1 MNISDIPAIA
11 VSYNTPGLVKTLLE
25 TFRAHYTN
33 KFYIID
39 GSNQENA
46 QQIGLVCQQFDNV
59 EFIHFDYN
67 IHHGPGMA
75 WAFQNLPLSGPVLVI
90 DSDVVVVRGGFI
102 ESMLAELKPGDY
114 GVGNVYPVNEEGFD
128 MPDDA
133 VGIHYLH
140 PACMLCNIEVV
151 RQWPMPIRHGAPMF
165 PTMKAIHN
173 AGKSHLLKSLVWLK
187 QDFKEDKEKHYLI
200 HDWQG
205 TVKVNSS
212 YELDDWI
219 NFARKRK
226 TINDLLLAMVPEG
239 TKKIVEIGENDGL
252 LARAS
257 KETSPHRTF
266 IAYQHA
272 GARVHHVKSLCDEAI
287 TFDLDAVSK
296 EQLSQ
301 HLNQQLSKHQDAE
314 CWILDNALERLHKP
328 EMLMQALRQTMNPDA
343 RLLLVIPNA
352 QNWPRLLSTANG
364 HVGANA
370 SDPVQP
376 EDVQYYSLEVINEL
390 LHKSGFALASGAST
404 PVDTRPNQESESAL
418 KSLLLSIGIDA
429 DTALQRLMI
438 ERFVIQAVPIKPA

>member
-1 MNISDIPAIA
+1 MNVSDIPVIA

-25 TFRAHYTN
+25 TFRAHYSN

-133 VGIHYLH
+133 VGIQYLH
-140 PACMLCNIEVV
+140 PACMLCNIDVV

-173 AGKSHLLKSLVWLK
+173 AGKSHLLKSLAWLK

-226 TINDLLLAMVPEG
+226 TINDILLAMVPEG

-257 KETSPHRTF
+257 KETSPNRTF

-272 GARVHHVKSLCDEAI
+272 GAQIHHVKSLCDEAI
-287 TFDLDAVSK
+287 TVDVDSVSTGK
-296 EQLSQ
+296 L
-301 HLNQQLSKHQDAE
+301 
-314 CWILDNALERLHKP
+314 
-328 EMLMQALRQTMNPDA
+328 
-343 RLLLVIPNA
+343 
-352 QNWPRLLSTANG
+352 
-364 HVGANA
+364 
-370 SDPVQP
+370 
-376 EDVQYYSLEVINEL
+376 
-390 LHKSGFALASGAST
+390 
-404 PVDTRPNQESESAL
+404 
-418 KSLLLSIGIDA
+418 
-429 DTALQRLMI
+429 
-438 ERFVIQAVPIKPA
+438 IQ

>member
-1 MNISDIPAIA
+1 MTLFFYSMNISDIPVIA
-11 VSYNTPGLVKTLLE
+11 VSYNTPGLVKTLLK

-46 QQIGLVCQQFDNV
+46 QKIDLVCQQFDNV

-90 DSDVVVVRGGFI
+90 DSDVIVVRGGFI
-102 ESMLAELKPGDY
+102 ESMLAELSPEDY

-133 VGIHYLH
+133 VGIKYLH
-140 PACMLCNIEVV
+140 PACMLCNIDVI
-151 RQWPMPIRHGAPMF
+151 RQWPMPVRHGAPMF

-173 AGKSHLLKSLVWLK
+173 AGKSHLLKSLAWLK
-187 QDFKEDKEKHYLI
+187 EDFKEDKEKHYLI

-226 TINDLLLAMVPEG
+226 TINDLLLAMVPEH
-239 TKKIVEIGENDGL
+239 TKKIVELGENDGL

-257 KETSPHRTF
+257 KEVKVDRTY

-272 GARVHHVKSLCDEAI
+272 GARIRHIKSLCDEAI
-287 TFDLDAVSK
+287 TVDLNEVSK
-296 EQLSQ
+296 DQLGE
-301 HLNQQLSKHQDAE
+301 HQDAD

-328 EMLMQALRQTMNPDA
+328 ESLLKALRRVMRPDA
-343 RLLLVIPNA
+343 SLLIVIPNA
-352 QNWPRLLSTANG
+352 QNWPHLFATATGNLTP
-364 HVGANA
+364 NN
-370 SDPVQP
+370 SDPIQP
-376 EDVQYYSLEVINEL
+376 EDVQHYSLGLISEIL
-390 LHKSGFALASGAST
+390 QKCGFNIASGAST
-404 PVDTRPNQESESAL
+404 AVDIQPNPESLNAV
-418 KSLLLSIGIDA
+418 KSLLSSNGVNP
-429 DTALQRLMI
+429 DTAMQRLMI
-438 ERFVIQAVPIKPA
+438 ERFVLQAMPG